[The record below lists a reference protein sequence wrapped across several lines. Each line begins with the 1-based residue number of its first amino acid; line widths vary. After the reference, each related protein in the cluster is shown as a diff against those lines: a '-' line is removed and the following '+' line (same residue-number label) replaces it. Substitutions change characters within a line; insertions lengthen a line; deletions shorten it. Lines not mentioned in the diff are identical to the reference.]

1 MFFFMK
7 KERRRLSKCCGIR
20 EKRFAVCWEGR
31 NCSFGS
37 AAAAGCG
44 QFGRSS
50 PRRGFGAAGVRPQAR
65 HGKDSWCIPSRD
77 SSLFPRIWRSF
88 WVGKGNKSPL
98 LHTHPELPLGSG
110 LWQRQDGQSQ
120 RCLCGPGNN
129 TEPTDVPGEMSALF
143 VHPCPSSAALG
154 AARTPNS
161 TLTANSCPA
170 GSSAWQHGGNK
181 GWPWSIPRAG
191 TGNDSRES
199 LQMEQGNSLCR
210 APARCCGGATSI
222 SFHRYPPGQGT
233 AARLPGPPEQLPA
246 SGHEGIS
253 S

>member
-1 MFFFMK
+1 MK
-7 KERRRLSKCCGIR
+7 KEWRRLSKCCGIW

-50 PRRGFGAAGVRPQAR
+50 PRRGFGAAGVRPQAW
-65 HGKDSWCIPSRD
+65 HGKDSWCTPSRD

-88 WVGKGNKSPL
+88 WVGRGNKSPL
-98 LHTHPELPLGSG
+98 LHTHPGAAAGLGAVAATGWAEPALPLRPWEQHRAHGCA
-110 LWQRQDGQSQ
+110 R
-120 RCLCGPGNN
+120 GNVSLVRASL
-129 TEPTDVPGEMSALF
+129 PFLRS
-143 VHPCPSSAALG
+143 LG

-181 GWPWSIPRAG
+181 GRPWSIPRAG